1 MDYKEIQFEFIE
13 NENVGLNKEQIEYI
27 KELIIYYTKTY
38 TQVTLKT
45 VCDFYSW
52 DYEKNE
58 LDEYTYTH
66 NRENE
71 EYKKYDDLAIYD
83 DDEKLIGF
91 NHIRLSKMDLNSN
104 QIVNWVERDL
114 KGFEKVKK
122 EVEKIQCKAKIIGMP
137 VPSFNDILRQ
147 SILASELQQHEIEKE
162 EITEDYIDV
171 LAIRFIE
178 EYPIIRRIVAH
189 EFGHVIAYSY
199 HLEEDPVMNLLYEK
213 YRDGFEDMQEFI
225 AECFM
230 ASELTNKISLANK
243 VKERINEVIKL
254 SDAGV

>member
-137 VPSFNDILRQ
+137 VPSFNDILR
-147 SILASELQQHEIEKE
+147 
-162 EITEDYIDV
+162 
-171 LAIRFIE
+171 
-178 EYPIIRRIVAH
+178 
-189 EFGHVIAYSY
+189 
-199 HLEEDPVMNLLYEK
+199 
-213 YRDGFEDMQEFI
+213 
-225 AECFM
+225 
-230 ASELTNKISLANK
+230 
-243 VKERINEVIKL
+243 
-254 SDAGV
+254 